1 MKRLWMYRLDY
12 CNVDVIRL
20 YCVWLQVEFCCVLCE
35 TQEWFCGLEHVTR
48 APPVRTEE
56 QMDEISAW
64 GAQCLWASSTVLSS
78 SPDCWRTRLQKLP
91 VQFSCARLV
100 SQFFKEKGGKK
111 KTSLS
116 PRCFF
121 SPAAGPVVSAA
132 ASRTL
137 NLHAVLLRDG
147 ERGFLPPPC
156 FSFPSF

>member
-1 MKRLWMYRLDY
+1 MKFQPGVHDASGVHR
-12 CNVDVIRL
+12 
-20 YCVWLQVEFCCVLCE
+20 QFCHLLLIV
-35 TQEWFCGLEHVTR
+35 G
-48 APPVRTEE
+48 APDFRNCRFSFLVRFYT
-56 QMDEISAW
+56 
-64 GAQCLWASSTVLSS
+64 
-78 SPDCWRTRLQKLP
+78 
-91 VQFSCARLV
+91 RLV
-100 SQFFKEKGGKK
+100 SEK